1 MSEQKRI
8 YVQRI
13 DGVTCSTNP
22 ESSNLLASQGNVQ
35 LRCTRR
41 EGRHFL
47 FELQGGEKG
56 LLKSVAQVPMAR
68 FELLEDHEALD
79 WMAARG
85 GKDALASKTVR
96 GDNLR
101 KRRA

>member
-1 MSEQKRI
+1 MNEPRF

-13 DGVTCSTNP
+13 DGVTYSTNP
-22 ESSNLLASQGNVQ
+22 ESSELLASQGAVQ
-35 LRCTRR
+35 LRRTRR

-47 FELQGGEKG
+47 FELQGGDKA
-56 LLKSVAQVPMAR
+56 LLDMVAPVPLAR
-68 FELLEDHEALD
+68 FEPLEDNEALD

-85 GKDALASKTVR
+85 GKDALASKMAR